1 MHRVIIEGRSNMK
14 TVQLSANTLFHFTK
28 KIENLE
34 SILRDEF
41 NPSFCLEDWEG
52 ISGGNVQIAIP
63 MVCFCDIPLSQIHN
77 HTELYGCYALGLTK
91 DWGMRNGIS
100 PILYTYNGASSAIHV
115 SNAVRKLSH
124 KADPGLYHID
134 DSVCLTKP
142 YEGRLWRDGVFKGGI
157 RFYDERE
164 WRYIPLIHGTTEKKI
179 LSRCEF
185 LDKEYKKRENEKLK
199 SRKLSFQP
207 TDIKYI
213 IVEKESEIHDMIH
226 KIRHIKGKFPPA
238 DVDILTT
245 RIMSMEHIKEDF

>member
-1 MHRVIIEGRSNMK
+1 MHQITIEDRSMK

-28 KIENLE
+28 KIDNLE
-34 SILRDEF
+34 SILRNEF
-41 NPSFCLEDWEG
+41 YPSFCLEDWEG

-63 MVCFCDIPLSQIHN
+63 MVCFCDIPLSQIRN

-100 PILYTYNGASSAIHV
+100 PILYTYDGAPSAMHI

-124 KADPGLYHID
+124 KDDTALYHMD
-134 DSVCLTKP
+134 DFVYLMKP
-142 YEGRLWRDGVFKGGI
+142 YEGRLWRDGVFKDGI

-164 WRYIPLIHGTTEKKI
+164 WRYVPLIDGITEKKV
-179 LSRCEF
+179 LSRHEF
-185 LDKEYKKRENEKLK
+185 LDKEYKNCENEKLK
-199 SRKLSFQP
+199 NKKLSFEP

-213 IVEKESEIHDMIH
+213 IVEKEAEIHDMFD
-226 KIRHIKGKFPPA
+226 KVRAIKGRFPLV